1 MTGSPSPSRGNK
13 LGFWPLVGAL
23 YFMVSGGPFGLEEL
37 VQKLGFG
44 GAIACLVATPIVWSL
59 PTALMV
65 GELGAALPL
74 EGGYYAWVRRA
85 LGPFWGFQEAWLSM
99 AASVFDMAIYPTLF
113 VSYIGRL
120 WPAAHAYAF
129 PIEIVFIA
137 GCVAWNLRGAKAV
150 GDGSVMLSVVLLAPF
165 AILSLVAFAH
175 RSPDPVPAHPSG
187 GDLLGGLL
195 IAMWNYMG
203 WDNASTIAAE
213 VDRPERTYARAALV
227 AVGLVA
233 ITYIVP
239 VAAVAAT
246 GADPSTWTTG
256 AWVDVAGTLAGRGL
270 AVAIAVSGAVS
281 AVGMWSAL
289 LLSYSRVPSALAA
302 DGYLPKIFGR
312 HSPKTGA
319 PHASIVACAVLWTL
333 SLGLSFE
340 RLVLLDI
347 LFYGT
352 SLLLE
357 FVALAWLRH
366 TEPGLAR
373 PYRIRGGRIGAWLVG
388 VPPAALILL
397 AIVRNWDERM
407 SLFGLEIGALVF
419 GVLVIALGPLIYFG
433 SERARSFRALPK

>member
-1 MTGSPSPSRGNK
+1 VSAPSSPKK
-13 LGFWPLVGAL
+13 LAFWPLVGAL

-59 PTALMV
+59 PTALMI
-65 GELGAALPL
+65 GELGTALPL
-74 EGGYYAWVRRA
+74 EGGYYAWVRRS

-99 AASVFDMAIYPTLF
+99 VASVFDMAIYPTLF

-120 WPAAHAYAF
+120 WPEAHAYAL
-129 PIEIVFIA
+129 PIELVFIGA
-137 GCVAWNLRGAKAV
+137 CVAWNLRGAKAV
-150 GDGSVMLSVVLLAPF
+150 GDGSVVLSVVLLAPF
-165 AILSLVAFAH
+165 AILSVVAFAQ
-175 RSPDPVPAHPSG
+175 RSPDPAPVHPSG

-213 VDRPERTYARAALV
+213 VDRPERTYSRAVFVAVVLV
-227 AVGLVA
+227 ALSYV
-233 ITYIVP
+233 VP

-246 GADPSTWTTG
+246 GTDPSTWTTG
-256 AWVDVAGTLAGRGL
+256 AWVDVAETLAGRGL
-270 AVAIAVSGAVS
+270 ALAIAASGAVS
-281 AVGMWSAL
+281 ALGMWSAL

-302 DGYLPKIFGR
+302 DGYLPKILAR

-340 RLVLLDI
+340 RLVLLDV

-357 FVALAWLRH
+357 FVALAWLRR
-366 TEPGLAR
+366 TEPALVR
-373 PYRIRGGRIGAWLVG
+373 PYRIPGGTRVAWLVG
-388 VPPAALILL
+388 LPPAALIVL
-397 AIVRNWDERM
+397 AVVRNWDERM
-407 SLFGLEIGALVF
+407 SIFGVEMGALVF
-419 GVLVIALGPLIYFG
+419 GLVVMAGGPLVYAIG
-433 SERARSFRALPK
+433 HRHRSS